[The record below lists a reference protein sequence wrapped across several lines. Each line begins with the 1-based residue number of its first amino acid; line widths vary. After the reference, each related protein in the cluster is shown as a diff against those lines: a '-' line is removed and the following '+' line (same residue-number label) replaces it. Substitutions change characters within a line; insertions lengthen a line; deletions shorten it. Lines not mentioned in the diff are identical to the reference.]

1 MTELLNNREYKK
13 EQLKKLLRRIHEGE
27 SVEKLKE
34 EFRAVLSN
42 ISPLEIP
49 LIEQELVKEGIS
61 ARDIA
66 KMCDLHVELFR
77 EAVKGTDEL
86 EEKGLPDGHPLKTLY
101 QENKEIMKDAEMLNL
116 YARTLAT
123 TKDERMREE
132 ILGVLEEIVSSLRM
146 VGFTHYNREEMLIFP
161 YIERRGLTA
170 IATVLWTKHDEIR
183 AMIKQLAE
191 LLGKRDEMP
200 WEDFVERFKAKASEA
215 AFALSDMVFRE
226 NNIFYP
232 TLRALLSEGEWK
244 AIRMQEGEMGYYK
257 VNPPAWNPGVEPL
270 HPWEIN
276 PELSVEQLLGLPK
289 EVQQALKGQPLEFDK
304 SELRREGDIDLG
316 TGYVSVEELKAI
328 FEALPVDITF
338 IDRDDRVR
346 FFSPGER
353 IFVRTPSVLGRPV
366 QLCHPPKSVYVVNKI
381 LRAFK
386 EGRKK
391 EATFWLKLGGRYVY
405 IKYVP
410 LFNEK
415 GEYIGTLEMTM
426 DIAPYKKIEGEKRLL
441 DWRD

>member
-1 MTELLNNREYKK
+1 MTELLKNREYKK
-13 EQLKKLLRRIHEGE
+13 EQLKNLLLRIHNGE

-34 EFRAVLSN
+34 EFRTVLSG

-61 ARDIA
+61 AKDIA

-132 ILGVLEEIVSSLRM
+132 ILGVLEEIVGSLRR
-146 VGFTHYNREEMLIFP
+146 VGFTHYNREEMLTFP

-183 AMIKQLAE
+183 AMVRHLGE
-191 LLGKRDEMP
+191 LLQKRKDMP
-200 WEDFVERFKAKASEA
+200 WEDFVERFKAKAGEA

-232 TLRALLSEGEWK
+232 TLKALLSDGEWK
-244 AIRMQEGEMGYYK
+244 AIRMQEDEYGYYK
-257 VNPPAWNPGVEPL
+257 VNPPAWDPGVEPL

-289 EVQQALKGQPLEFDK
+289 EVQQALRGQPLEFDK
-304 SELRREGDIDLG
+304 SELRREGDIDMG

-328 FEALPVDITF
+328 FEALPVDVTF

-353 IFVRTPSVLGRPV
+353 IFARSLSVLGRPV

-391 EATFWLKLGGRYVY
+391 EATFWLRLGPKYVY

-410 LFNEK
+410 LFDKN
-415 GEYIGTLEMTM
+415 GNYLGTLEITM
-426 DIAPYKKIEGEKRLL
+426 DIEPYKKIEGEKRLL